1 VLNVVNVIIGNVIR
15 TNYSITDNNKRSMS
29 RDKQLYDILRSLQ
42 KGEIGTDGAHIQ
54 ILRLFSVSNSVKIA
68 LLEQL
73 EELSEHI
80 PCEVYTKKVIEIK
93 SNFNDC

>member
-1 VLNVVNVIIGNVIR
+1 MDTLNDIIAGLKWGNLDPVEAHDRVL
-15 TNYSITDNNKRSMS
+15 
-29 RDKQLYDILRSLQ
+29 SL
-42 KGEIGTDGAHIQ
+42 
-54 ILRLFSVSNSVKIA
+54 FNVSNSVKIA

>member
-1 VLNVVNVIIGNVIR
+1 MGRHL
-15 TNYSITDNNKRSMS
+15 TDNNKRSMS

-42 KGEIGTDGAHIQ
+42 KGETGTDGAHIQ

-68 LLEQL
+68 LLDQL

>member
-1 VLNVVNVIIGNVIR
+1 MDTLNDIITGLKWGNLDPV
-15 TNYSITDNNKRSMS
+15 
-29 RDKQLYDILRSLQ
+29 
-42 KGEIGTDGAHIQ
+42 EAHDRV
-54 ILRLFSVSNSVKIA
+54 LRLFNVSNSVKIA